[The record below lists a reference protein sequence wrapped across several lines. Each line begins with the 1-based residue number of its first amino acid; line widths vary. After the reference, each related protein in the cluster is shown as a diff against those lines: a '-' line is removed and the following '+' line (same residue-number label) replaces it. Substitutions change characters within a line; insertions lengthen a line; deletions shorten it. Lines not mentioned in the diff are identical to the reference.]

1 MAMLLRRRQFAGLV
15 RAVATTTK
23 LASQVSQGSKPARW
37 TDKHIPGGPFQLS
50 LFMSNSAKSKNN
62 ASFEV
67 SDLFGGKEEKVETI
81 SDNEDLPKTQDEP
94 IETAE
99 AKHEPEHDIEETVHD
114 VAVEDLKT
122 EESKTN
128 NISVKKPKG
137 YSKYVSSI
145 VSVSTPEAG
154 FYQLQTLL
162 LASDISSGEKVLLA
176 HSALVR
182 ILNLTSAQ
190 ELVKDSSFETLADFV
205 DINGVSLLSDALLSK
220 LSEIVLQS
228 DLDETLFGEMI
239 LNEAIFRLRV
249 SNINYTVSIIDC
261 LKSGQKTDIRQNL
274 NKVATERLLELV
286 ENAGANDLIDTMFR
300 IHSHPHLGPL
310 LDDIA
315 LKNLSEFSTT
325 SLYQL
330 LYMQAK
336 SPKKNKILVSAL
348 KQKIASQDMDLSLTQ
363 IKNMFYACA
372 SLKIHDKALLSSL
385 SQNLE
390 IKASYEKD
398 NNLLSILIPIL
409 KSCSFL
415 GWRHSAITNI
425 VSKKIKSSLF
435 DEELTFN
442 QKHDLVFYI
451 GKLNLA
457 SDFGVL
463 ASEFVM
469 DLTELE
475 TSKPSKWLNMVTS
488 LVSLDRADEEMISKV
503 LQPKFY
509 NSLFEELK
517 DAPATKVQNV
527 KTSLLYLLGVLHVQ
541 MGVSSFPV
549 HDDFNTWRTQLQEK
563 VSGMPLYGMSSAVG
577 ATLSLLAPMDTC
589 VNKHVVSKYGHVVDF
604 EIKVDSNGKAHK
616 LSSSAGTTKV
626 WIKVQDFREFLK
638 GGDTLVPCRDMEI
651 STQQLLAEN
660 PHTVFVPHT
669 QWMRHI
675 SKRIDQLT
683 YLDGLIQK
691 CVKP

>member
-23 LASQVSQGSKPARW
+23 LASQVS
-37 TDKHIPGGPFQLS
+37 QLS

-220 LSEIVLQS
+220 LSEIVLQ
-228 DLDETLFGEMI
+228 
-239 LNEAIFRLRV
+239 
-249 SNINYTVSIIDC
+249 
-261 LKSGQKTDIRQNL
+261 
-274 NKVATERLLELV
+274 VATERLLELV

-336 SPKKNKILVSAL
+336 N
-348 KQKIASQDMDLSLTQ
+348 
-363 IKNMFYACA
+363 
-372 SLKIHDKALLSSL
+372 
-385 SQNLE
+385 
-390 IKASYEKD
+390 
-398 NNLLSILIPIL
+398 
-409 KSCSFL
+409 
-415 GWRHSAITNI
+415 
-425 VSKKIKSSLF
+425 
-435 DEELTFN
+435 
-442 QKHDLVFYI
+442 
-451 GKLNLA
+451 
-457 SDFGVL
+457 
-463 ASEFVM
+463 
-469 DLTELE
+469 
-475 TSKPSKWLNMVTS
+475 
-488 LVSLDRADEEMISKV
+488 
-503 LQPKFY
+503 
-509 NSLFEELK
+509 
-517 DAPATKVQNV
+517 APATKVQNV

-563 VSGMPLYGMSSAVG
+563 V
-577 ATLSLLAPMDTC
+577 
-589 VNKHVVSKYGHVVDF
+589 
-604 EIKVDSNGKAHK
+604 
-616 LSSSAGTTKV
+616 
-626 WIKVQDFREFLK
+626 
-638 GGDTLVPCRDMEI
+638 
-651 STQQLLAEN
+651 
-660 PHTVFVPHT
+660 PHT